1 MSSSTE
7 TRKRGNSYY
16 EEACSEGLAPVIKRQ
31 RLEKS
36 LECYRQAK
44 EEATKPDEQAS
55 ALKNIGNA
63 TRNIAQILACNQYE
77 KRVTVAH
84 YFQEAI
90 KNFDHA
96 FNKGNSCKSGE
107 WRDGILSLLS
117 LSMDEAIT
125 WSDDI
130 YCVDDRLRFLESL
143 SHNLTIDQ
151 LGLQLQLK
159 IGNLTFNDGAT
170 KLQNFDYKG
179 ALSRM
184 RDCYYHIEEAKKL
197 ANIQQDAERIEEV
210 KVLEQDV
217 FYHSS
222 AAESIQAREHGRQIL
237 DTATQQEEELNLELI
252 WDVIDC
258 YKQAT
263 ILARELDIEQEA
275 IALSYLGYVYDKVLK
290 IQSKAKAYYMRCLQ
304 LAESLKPRTF
314 FSQIWYQDCTEAL
327 QR

>member
-1 MSSSTE
+1 MSSSSHV
-7 TRKRGNSYY
+7 RQQGNSHYKN
-16 EEACSEGLAPVIKRQ
+16 ASSENLAPILRRQ

-36 LECYRQAK
+36 LEFYQRAK
-44 EEATKPDEQAS
+44 ELATNPDDMAS

-63 TRNIAQILACNQYE
+63 NWRIAQILTSNPSE
-77 KRVTVAH
+77 KRVTVTY
-84 YFQEAI
+84 YFQESV
-90 KNFDHA
+90 KSFDLA
-96 FNKGNSCKSGE
+96 LCKGSSCKPEE
-107 WRDGILSLLS
+107 WKDGILLS
-117 LSMDEAIT
+117 LSSCLEEAIAFFENFSST
-125 WSDDI
+125 
-130 YCVDDRLRFLESL
+130 DDRLRLLETL
-143 SHNLTIDQ
+143 SHHLNIKQLTLDV
-151 LGLQLQLK
+151 QLK
-159 IGNLTFNDGAT
+159 IGKLVFYDGAS

-197 ANIQQDAERIEEV
+197 ANIQHDAERIEEV

-252 WDVIDC
+252 WDVIDW

-290 IQSKAKAYYMRCLQ
+290 IQSKAKEYFMRSLQ

-314 FSQIWYQDCTEAL
+314 STHAWYQDCVSAI

>member
-16 EEACSEGLAPVIKRQ
+16 EEACSDGLAPVIKRQ

-63 TRNIAQILACNQYE
+63 TRNIAQILACNEYE

-130 YCVDDRLRFLESL
+130 FCVDDRLRFLESL
-143 SHNLTIDQ
+143 SHNLSIDQ

-237 DTATQQEEELNLELI
+237 DTATQQEEELNVELI
-252 WDVIDC
+252 WDVIDW

-304 LAESLKPRTF
+304 LADSLKPRTF